1 MSMKKI
7 FDASNTIEANLL
19 KNILEQE
26 GIAVHISGEYLQG
39 GMGELPAMGLV
50 SIMVED
56 EDSSRA
62 EKIIRDWEQGAYAI
76 KE

>member
-1 MSMKKI
+1 MKKI

-26 GIAVHISGEYLQG
+26 GITVYISGEYLQG

-50 SIMVED
+50 SILVED
-56 EDSSRA
+56 DEKVRA
-62 EKIIRDWEQGAYAI
+62 EKIIRAWEQGDYAI
-76 KE
+76 TE

>member
-1 MSMKKI
+1 MKKI
-7 FDASNTIEANLL
+7 YDANNNIEANLL

-26 GIAVHISGEYLQG
+26 GIEAHISGEYLQG
-39 GMGELPAMGLV
+39 GMGELPAMGLI

-56 EDSSRA
+56 EDQLRA
-62 EKIIRDWEQGAYAI
+62 EKVVRDWERGEYAI

>member
-1 MSMKKI
+1 MKNI
-7 FDASNTIEANLL
+7 YDAQNTIEANLI

-26 GIAVHISGEYLQG
+26 GVSVHIRGEYLQG

-50 SIMVED
+50 SLIVED
-56 EDSSRA
+56 EDAQRA

>member
-1 MSMKKI
+1 MKNI
-7 FDASNTIEANLL
+7 YDAKNTIEANLI
-19 KNILEQE
+19 KNILQQE
-26 GIAVHISGEYLQG
+26 GVSAHIRGEYLQG

-50 SIMVED
+50 SIMVD
-56 EDSSRA
+56 DADCQRA

>member
-1 MSMKKI
+1 MKNI

-26 GIAVHISGEYLQG
+26 GVAAYISGEYLQG

-50 SIMVED
+50 SVMVED
-56 EDSSRA
+56 EDCQRA
-62 EKIIRDWEQGAYAI
+62 EKIIRDWEQGDYAI

>member
-1 MSMKKI
+1 MKNI
-7 FDASNTIEANLL
+7 YDAQNTIEANLI

-26 GIAVHISGEYLQG
+26 GVSAHIRGEYLQG

-56 EDSSRA
+56 EDTKRA
-62 EKIIRDWEQGAYAI
+62 ENIIRDWERGAYAI

>member
-1 MSMKKI
+1 MKKV

-26 GIAVHISGEYLQG
+26 GLAVHIRGEYLQG

-50 SIMVED
+50 SLIVED
-56 EDSSRA
+56 EDYQRA
-62 EKIIRDWEQGAYAI
+62 VKIIQNWERGEYAI
-76 KE
+76 KET